1 MKGYIDRVD
10 QFVEYRVG
18 KYDIRAGAIE
28 HRRLELAVP
37 FESNSAQIDEI
48 NRARAYAEELGIE
61 MEVTF
66 VR

>member
-1 MKGYIDRVD
+1 MLLW
-10 QFVEYRVG
+10 
-18 KYDIRAGAIE
+18 IRSQRPSPRFALRSCATQRAATT
-28 HRRLELAVP
+28 RRCSITRLST
-37 FESNSAQIDEI
+37 FAQIDEI